1 MRLPWGSKPK
11 GLVERELCLVE
22 ERVGRWRHGVPGT
35 GAWPFMR
42 SSAEA
47 VMVAAARAASEP
59 VRPFHL
65 AQLGQASIVVG
76 EQPLTVEERWAFVLR
91 PHVRDGEKVAA
102 LTIVV
107 LRLIRIVLESK

>member
-1 MRLPWGSKPK
+1 
-11 GLVERELCLVE
+11 
-22 ERVGRWRHGVPGT
+22 
-35 GAWPFMR
+35 MR
-42 SSAEA
+42 SIAKA
-47 VMVAAARAASEP
+47 VMIVAARAASEP

-65 AQLGQASIVVG
+65 AQLEQASIM
-76 EQPLTVEERWAFVLR
+76 VEEQLLKTEERCAFVLR